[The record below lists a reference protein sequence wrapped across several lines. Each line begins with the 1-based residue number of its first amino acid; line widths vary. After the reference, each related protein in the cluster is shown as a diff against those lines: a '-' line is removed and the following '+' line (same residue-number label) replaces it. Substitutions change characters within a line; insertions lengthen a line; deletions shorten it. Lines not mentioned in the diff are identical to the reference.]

1 MKTDK
6 DLMRDNPELYK
17 VARAGGTEAP
27 GSSELLHT
35 DEEGM
40 FRCAVCN
47 AKLFGSDTKFDSG
60 SGWPSFTD
68 PVNKEA
74 VKLIPDDGHRMN
86 RTEVKCA
93 NCDAHLGHVFPD
105 GPDRTGEGEKDFGR
119 HDRYCINGISL
130 DHQAT

>member
-1 MKTDK
+1 MKSNE
-6 DLMRDNPELYK
+6 DLQKDNPELYK
-17 VARAGGTEAP
+17 VAREGGTEPA

-35 DEEGM
+35 DEQGM

-47 AKLFGSDTKFDSG
+47 AELFSSDTKFESD

-68 PVNKEA
+68 PVSKEA
-74 VKLIPDDGHRMN
+74 IKLIPDETHGMR
-86 RTEVKCA
+86 RTEVRCA

-105 GPDRTGEGEKDFGR
+105 GPDRKDTGR

-130 DHQAT
+130 DHQTS